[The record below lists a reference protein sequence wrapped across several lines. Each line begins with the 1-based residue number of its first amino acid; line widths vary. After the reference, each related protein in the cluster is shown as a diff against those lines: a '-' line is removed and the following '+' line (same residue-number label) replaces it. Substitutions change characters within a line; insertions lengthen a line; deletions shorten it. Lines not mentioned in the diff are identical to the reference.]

1 MNYKVTEKGDNLY
14 FRYSPK
20 KVFKKTFDK
29 KNKKDSPFGI
39 LKDLQ
44 FN

>member
-1 MNYKVTEKGDNLY
+1 MIIFILGI
-14 FRYSPK
+14 SPK